1 MKQTGNGYKKDAL
14 DSSTTPAAP
23 IETST
28 AETTMNTSTA
38 SSNSTATTTTMNTT
52 ISSSLYLNPSSSLI
66 VFESPCKRKC
76 IIKQYRKPRRTF
88 LVSSSSWK
96 SYWLQLVG
104 GNLLIYYP
112 ARTLAA
118 FTGGVSASASA
129 SSIAS
134 ADNNSNVAP
143 SFPNIELLQV
153 AIQFLFTIII
163 VKIELIIQKFISV

>member
-23 IETST
+23 IDTST

-38 SSNSTATTTTMNTT
+38 SSNSTATTTTTMNTT

-134 ADNNSNVAP
+134 ADNNSNVTP

-153 AIQFLFTIII
+153 ASYYYSDIYIRIKSGF
-163 VKIELIIQKFISV
+163 

>member
-1 MKQTGNGYKKDAL
+1 MKQTGNGYKKDTL
-14 DSSTTPAAP
+14 DSSTTPP

-38 SSNSTATTTTMNTT
+38 SSNSTATTTTVNTT

-134 ADNNSNVAP
+134 TDNNSNVTP

-153 AIQFLFTIII
+153 AIQYLLLIII
-163 VKIELIIQKFISV
+163 ITTIHLSV